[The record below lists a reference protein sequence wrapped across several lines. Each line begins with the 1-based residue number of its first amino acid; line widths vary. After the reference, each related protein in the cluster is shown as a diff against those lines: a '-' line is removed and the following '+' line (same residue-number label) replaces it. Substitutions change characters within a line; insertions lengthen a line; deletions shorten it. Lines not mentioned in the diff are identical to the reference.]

1 MKILSW
7 FDFINNLPSVPLRR
21 IINFIDNKYQESNEL
36 ASIKNE
42 TVLLTNLNRY
52 AFVELEILTDGK
64 VKSIEIELTNGNSV
78 QKKSSNQKVDGK
90 SWWIGIFQRYVTLRI
105 LEKQKKNACFGESL
119 VHNQISIINCQV
131 HGIPQDRCLCRGKN
145 KSRISFILF
154 LNEKS
159 ILLLDQGSNSEV
171 ISYQPQTDCPDLSRS
186 NGKLK
191 RKYKFDR
198 ELLKYL
204 KIKIAGHD
212 DKDCFGTAEIINF
225 GKIKSD
231 LEMFEAAFH
240 QSEIIV
246 DLIEEYKANVQ
257 DSDE

>member
-1 MKILSW
+1 M
-7 FDFINNLPSVPLRR
+7 
-21 IINFIDNKYQESNEL
+21 
-36 ASIKNE
+36 
-42 TVLLTNLNRY
+42 
-52 AFVELEILTDGK
+52 
-64 VKSIEIELTNGNSV
+64 
-78 QKKSSNQKVDGK
+78 
-90 SWWIGIFQRYVTLRI
+90 
-105 LEKQKKNACFGESL
+105 
-119 VHNQISIINCQV
+119 

-145 KSRISFILF
+145 KSRICFILF

-171 ISYQPQTDCPDLSRS
+171 ISYQDQGSKNVRRVRTHICLCQNLNEFSNLIKPQTDCPDLSRS

-257 DSDE
+257 DSDEWSDSSDSDSINAK